1 MRNYS
6 TTLKNTTNMPRKTFY
21 SFHYIPDSWRVSKI
35 RNIGALEDNKPASD
49 NDWETI
55 KGDNAKIER
64 WIANQ
69 LYGRSCTIVLIGAN
83 TAGRKWITYEINE
96 SWKKGI
102 GVLGIH
108 VHNITDSNGNTS
120 SKGSNPFSGYHRW
133 CIAGVCCSGSQPNG
147 YNWESRTTAIILH
160 NLESIEAA
168 SKFATSTNTIM
179 PRLIFYSFHS
189 RTRQLARFTGAQYGH
204 RKGQPAGDRK

>member
-1 MRNYS
+1 
-6 TTLKNTTNMPRKTFY
+6 MPRKTFY

-96 SWKKGI
+96 SWKKGM

-120 SKGSNPFSGYHRW
+120 SKGSNPFSG
-133 CIAGVCCSGSQPNG
+133 ITIDGVSLESVVPVHNPTG
-147 YNWESRTTAIILH
+147 YNWESKDYRNHIAD
-160 NLESIEAA
+160 NLESWIEAA
-168 SKFATSTNTIM
+168 IKVRNK
-179 PRLIFYSFHS
+179 Y
-189 RTRQLARFTGAQYGH
+189 
-204 RKGQPAGDRK
+204 